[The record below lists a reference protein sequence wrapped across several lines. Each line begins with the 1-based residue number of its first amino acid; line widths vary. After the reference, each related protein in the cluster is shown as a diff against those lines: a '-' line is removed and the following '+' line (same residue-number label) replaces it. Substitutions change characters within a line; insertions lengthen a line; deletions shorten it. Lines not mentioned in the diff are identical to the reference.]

1 MIRTIH
7 LKKNNQDTESFLKK
21 DFLKTYQ
28 PINTHKSNV
37 LINNKY
43 TFFTNLNYSKSFI
56 KRTLKT
62 VFKMDIISINTS
74 ILPQSKKFVKKF
86 MNLKLKQKKVIIT
99 LMSNIKN
106 LNL

>member
-1 MIRTIH
+1 VIKTKN
-7 LKKNNQDTESFLKK
+7 LEKNNQDTENFLKK
-21 DFLKTYQ
+21 DFLKTYK

-43 TFFTNLNYSKSFI
+43 TFFTNLNYSKPFI

-62 VFKMDIISINTS
+62 IFKIDTISINTS
-74 ILPQSKKFVKKF
+74 ILPQSKKSVRKF

-99 LMSNIKN
+99 LMPNIKN

>member
-1 MIRTIH
+1 VIKTKYSERNI
-7 LKKNNQDTESFLKK
+7 QDTENFLKK
-21 DFLKTYQ
+21 DFLKTYK

-43 TFFTNLNYSKSFI
+43 TFFTNSNYSKPFI
-56 KRTLKT
+56 KRTLNT

-74 ILPQSKKFVKKF
+74 ILPQSKKSVRKF

-99 LMSNIKN
+99 LISTIKN